1 METMEVRHAIH
12 PDQAKQL
19 NTNELRTSFLVDGLF
34 NPGRVKLVYG
44 YYDRLMVGGV
54 QPDKEVV
61 QLEVD
66 EKFIGAEFLLER
78 RELGVINIGQSGSVA
93 IDGTDYPL
101 GNRDAL
107 YVGMGAK
114 SLRFSSADAGKPAK
128 FYLLSAPAHR
138 SYPITRITI
147 ADSEPNRLGS
157 DEQSNRRTIYK
168 YIHPDGVK
176 SCQLVMGLTMLE
188 PKNVWNTM
196 PSHTHARR
204 IEAYLYFDFPSDN
217 IVFHFMGLP
226 EETRHLIVRS
236 EQAVLSPSWS
246 LHSGVGTT
254 NYSFIWGMA
263 GENQTF
269 SDMDAIPMDSLR

>member
-1 METMEVRHAIH
+1 MEVRHAIH

-19 NTNELRTSFLVDGLF
+19 DTNALRNSFLIDGLF
-34 NPGRVKLVYG
+34 TTGKVKLVYG
-44 YYDRLMVGGV
+44 YYDRLIVGGV
-54 QPDKEVV
+54 QPGKQAVE
-61 QLEVD
+61 LEVD
-66 EKFIGAEFLLER
+66 RKIIGAEYLLER
-78 RELGVINIGQSGSVA
+78 RELGIINIGQSGSVTV
-93 IDGTDYPL
+93 DGKEHPL
-101 GNRDAL
+101 ENRDAL
-107 YVGMGAK
+107 YVGMGARG
-114 SLRFSSADAGKPAK
+114 LRFTSANAERPAK
-128 FYLLSAPAHR
+128 FYLLCAPAHQG
-138 SYPITRITI
+138 YPTTRITI

-204 IEAYLYFDFPSDN
+204 IEAYLYFDFTGDN
-217 IVFHFMGLP
+217 IVFHFMGPP

-269 SDMDAIPMDSLR
+269 SDMDGVPMEDLR